1 MRRVLIISHAYLS
14 AANRG
19 KLRALASRGVD
30 VTVGVPQRWR
40 DPVLGATTEIA
51 WERQNGVEV
60 FPIPARRHGEAQL
73 LKFGGRALHALLR
86 DKRPDLVQVEEE
98 STTPAAQ
105 QVVRAARYLGL
116 PAILFTR
123 QNVEVPLPW
132 LARRRRRRMLR
143 RIKGA
148 IAGSG
153 AAAAL
158 LRRVVPDLPV
168 AAIPQLGIHVPTEL
182 EHMHHEGVAIGCV
195 GRLVPEKG
203 VDTLLQ
209 ALAEN
214 RSHRWHLTVVGDG
227 PDRESL

>member
-1 MRRVLIISHAYLS
+1 MRRVGPPVPRSAFRVPRFSVVRRVLIISHAYLS
-14 AANRG
+14 PANRG

-40 DPVLGATTEIA
+40 DPVLGGTIEIA

-60 FPIPARRHGEAQL
+60 FPIPARRHAEADR
-73 LKFGGRALHALLR
+73 LKFGGRALLALLR
-86 DKRPDLVQVEEE
+86 DTRPDLVQVEEE
-98 STTPAAQ
+98 STTPAAR

-123 QNVEVPLPW
+123 QNVDVPLPW

-158 LRRVVPDLPV
+158 LRRGGARPPG
-168 AAIPQLGIHVPTEL
+168 AASPPRGRHVRPQPP
-182 EHMHHEGVAIGCV
+182 HMPPA
-195 GRLVPEKG
+195 GRASG
-203 VDTLLQ
+203 
-209 ALAEN
+209 
-214 RSHRWHLTVVGDG
+214 R
-227 PDRESL
+227 

>member
-14 AANRG
+14 SANRG

-40 DPVLGATTEIA
+40 DVVLGGTTEIA

-60 FPIPARRHGEAQL
+60 FPIPARRHGEADAV
-73 LKFGGRALHALLR
+73 KFGGRALHALLR

-105 QVVRAARYLGL
+105 QVVRAARHLGL
-116 PAILFTR
+116 PAVLFTH
-123 QNVEVPLPW
+123 QNVELPLPW
-132 LARRRRRRMLR
+132 FARRRRRRMLR
-143 RIKGA
+143 RLTGA

-158 LRRVVPDLPV
+158 LRRGGGGPRP
-168 AAIPQLGIHVPTEL
+168 APRPRSTTAKPPPPQTPHGTRYLHTTTTRP
-182 EHMHHEGVAIGCV
+182 
-195 GRLVPEKG
+195 R
-203 VDTLLQ
+203 Q
-209 ALAEN
+209 ARFAP
-214 RSHRWHLTVVGDG
+214 SHALRG
-227 PDRESL
+227 

>member
-1 MRRVLIISHAYLS
+1 MRRVLIISHTYLS
-14 AANRG
+14 SANRG

-40 DPVLGATTEIA
+40 DVVLGGTTEIA

-60 FPIPARRHGEAQL
+60 FPIPARRHGEADAV
-73 LKFGGRALHALLR
+73 KFGGRALHALLR

-116 PAILFTR
+116 PAVLFTH
-123 QNVEVPLPW
+123 QNVELPLPW
-132 LARRRRRRMLR
+132 FARRRRRRMLR
-143 RIKGA
+143 RLTGA

-158 LRRVVPDLPV
+158 LRRVGPGLPV
-168 AAIPQLGIHVPTEL
+168 TAIPPLGIHVPTEPHHL
-182 EHMHHEGVAIGCV
+182 HHEGPAIGVV
-195 GRLVPEKG
+195 GRVVPEEG
-203 VDTLLQ
+203 CDTLLP
-209 ALAEN
+209 AL
-214 RSHRWHLTVVGDG
+214 G
-227 PDRESL
+227 

>member
-1 MRRVLIISHAYLS
+1 MHRVLIISHAYLS
-14 AANRG
+14 ASNRG
-19 KLRALASRGVD
+19 KLRALASRGVE

-40 DPVLGATTEIA
+40 DPVLGTTIEIA

-60 FPIPARRHGEAQL
+60 FPIPARRHGEAEL
-73 LKFGGRALHALLR
+73 LKFGGRALLALLR

-123 QNVEVPLPW
+123 QNVDLPLPW

-148 IAGSG
+148 IAGSR

-158 LRRVVPDLPV
+158 LRRVVPEPPGAATPHARLPPPPRPAPQHPPRAAV
-168 AAIPQLGIHVPTEL
+168 A
-182 EHMHHEGVAIGCV
+182 
-195 GRLVPEKG
+195 
-203 VDTLLQ
+203 
-209 ALAEN
+209 
-214 RSHRWHLTVVGDG
+214 
-227 PDRESL
+227 

>member
-1 MRRVLIISHAYLS
+1 MHRVLIISHTYIPPS
-14 AANRG
+14 NRG
-19 KLRALASRGVD
+19 KLRALAARGLD

-40 DPVLGATTEIA
+40 DPVLGGTTEIA

-60 FPIPARRHGEAQL
+60 FPIPARHHGEADL
-73 LKFGGRALHALLR
+73 LKFGGRALLALLR

-105 QVVRAARYLGL
+105 QVVRAARYVGL
-116 PAILFTR
+116 PTILFTR
-123 QNVEVPLPW
+123 QNVDVPLPW

-158 LRRVVPDLPV
+158 LRRGVPGPPPAAGPPPGISVSTAPQHTLPAGGGRGRAGRV
-168 AAIPQLGIHVPTEL
+168 GPE
-182 EHMHHEGVAIGCV
+182 EGV
-195 GRLVPEKG
+195 GRL
-203 VDTLLQ
+203 L
-209 ALAEN
+209 
-214 RSHRWHLTVVGDG
+214 H
-227 PDRESL
+227 

>member
-1 MRRVLIISHAYLS
+1 
-14 AANRG
+14 
-19 KLRALASRGVD
+19 
-30 VTVGVPQRWR
+30 
-40 DPVLGATTEIA
+40 
-51 WERQNGVEV
+51 
-60 FPIPARRHGEAQL
+60 
-73 LKFGGRALHALLR
+73 ALLR

-123 QNVEVPLPW
+123 QNVDVPLPW

-158 LRRVVPDLPV
+158 LRRVVPDLPG
-168 AAIPQLGIHVPTEL
+168 AAIPQPGIHVPTEPP
-182 EHMHHEGVAIGCV
+182 HMHHEGVAIRCE
-195 GRLVPEKG
+195 GRLV
-203 VDTLLQ
+203 
-209 ALAEN
+209 AEA
-214 RSHRWHLTVVGDG
+214 RAYEVAVVGTSAG
-227 PDRESL
+227 ATPEVIGGAGVVVPPDDPLALSGALRRLASPDQRRPLAQAGRARAMQFFSDDAVAERTLAFWKELVG